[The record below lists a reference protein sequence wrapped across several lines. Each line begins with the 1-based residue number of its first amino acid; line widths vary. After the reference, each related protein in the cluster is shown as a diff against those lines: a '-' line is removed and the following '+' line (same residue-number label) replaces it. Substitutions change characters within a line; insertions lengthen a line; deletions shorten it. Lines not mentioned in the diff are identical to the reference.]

1 VYERLTPP
9 EQIADIETAKF
20 IEEGKEIFHSPDK
33 LGGTIGVSCDMCH
46 PDAVKT
52 HPETYPKYQT
62 QLQRVAR
69 LRDMINWC
77 IENPVKASRSTRRSV
92 PAHARGLHHFA
103 TQRHRVGLRQALSSM
118 ALWFLASGAA
128 ALTRRYMPRAA
139 GFRGSR
145 IAAKVD
151 RFCRELI

>member
-1 VYERLTPP
+1 
-9 EQIADIETAKF
+9 
-20 IEEGKEIFHSPDK
+20 
-33 LGGTIGVSCDMCH
+33 MCH

-69 LRDMINWC
+69 LCDMINWC
-77 IENPVKASRSTRRSV
+77 IENPVKGQ
-92 PAHARGLHHFA
+92 PLNPDDPCLHARGLHHFA

-128 ALTRRYMPRAA
+128 ALTRQYMARAA

>member
-1 VYERLTPP
+1 MYERLTPP
-9 EQIADIETAKF
+9 EQIAGIETAKF

-62 QLQRVAR
+62 QWQRVAR

-77 IENPVKASRSTRRSV
+77 IENPVKGQPLNPDDPCLRTLEAYIIS
-92 PAHARGLHHFA
+92 
-103 TQRHRVGLRQALSSM
+103 QRNGTAL
-118 ALWFLASGAA
+118 AYG
-128 ALTRRYMPRAA
+128 
-139 GFRGSR
+139 
-145 IAAKVD
+145 KH
-151 RFCRELI
+151 